1 MKSWIT
7 RKNAFCLPASR
18 SERERTHIAN
28 IPRAIE
34 NDFLN
39 HGRDGEKEKDTTQ
52 QPQPRAAA
60 AAEPAAAAENVIRKA
75 EIVEWAP
82 VKEEHII
89 IRIVKQKEIPVG
101 EMAESQTGGGA
112 IAKPKTSA
120 ATCNQKG
127 KKKEINKTRK
137 RKILTTCTWLLLL
150 VD

>member
-101 EMAESQTGGGA
+101 EMAESQTGGGPLQN
-112 IAKPKTSA
+112 PKQAPQLVT
-120 ATCNQKG
+120 KKE
-127 KKKEINKTRK
+127 KKKK
-137 RKILTTCTWLLLL
+137 
-150 VD
+150 

>member
-1 MKSWIT
+1 MLCVCNVLNLC
-7 RKNAFCLPASR
+7 KN
-18 SERERTHIAN
+18 
-28 IPRAIE
+28 
-34 NDFLN
+34 
-39 HGRDGEKEKDTTQ
+39 K
-52 QPQPRAAA
+52 
-60 AAEPAAAAENVIRKA
+60 
-75 EIVEWAP
+75 
-82 VKEEHII
+82 KEEHII

-101 EMAESQTGGGA
+101 EMAESQTGGGGA